1 MQFGLIKCH
10 PAFAML
16 SMLILPP
23 TVFYLMWLM
32 ALEFLMCVI
41 ITLTL
46 TLTLTLTRSAPTSP
60 DLVELNHDPKPT
72 LTLTRCVIAWF
83 VGVTLQLFI
92 TFAYLV
98 RRRCEH
104 GSAWLTKTAE
114 DSDTAGAD
122 MVGDARVRGRVR
134 VCLAPTLPLTLA
146 STLNPS
152 PGGRRAR
159 VAQRTH
165 QGRARRLGPF
175 TPH

>member
-1 MQFGLIKCH
+1 
-10 PAFAML
+10 
-16 SMLILPP
+16 
-23 TVFYLMWLM
+23 
-32 ALEFLMCVI
+32 MCVI

-122 MVGDARVRGRVR
+122 MVGDARVRGRGRGTVRVGGR
-134 VCLAPTLPLTLA
+134 VCLAPILTHPLP
-146 STLNPS
+146 
-152 PGGRRAR
+152 
-159 VAQRTH
+159 
-165 QGRARRLGPF
+165 
-175 TPH
+175 